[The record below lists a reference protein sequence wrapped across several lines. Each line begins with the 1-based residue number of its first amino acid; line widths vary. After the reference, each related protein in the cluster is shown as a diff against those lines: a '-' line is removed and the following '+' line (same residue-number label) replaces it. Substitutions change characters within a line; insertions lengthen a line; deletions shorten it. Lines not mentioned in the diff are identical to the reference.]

1 MFQAAEKSADGPLCS
16 VQNSD
21 NMLYKNRLIFT
32 LQKKHAACPCSA
44 VLIFMSNL
52 FSTFSLPGSFRWQ
65 DIADIL
71 IVSFIVYRI
80 IILIRGT
87 RAVQMLVGG
96 LVVALLYFL
105 STAFDLLALQ
115 LLLRSVLSS
124 ILLILVIIFQDD
136 IRRALTEMGRA
147 PFFRNQN
154 IGDDDLTQLI
164 SAAVSLSRRRIGA
177 LIIIERET
185 GLQEYI
191 ETGFIIDSRLVQE
204 LLLAIFQTKSPLH
217 DGAVVI
223 KKGRIHSAA
232 CVLPLSKNLNIDK
245 RYGMRH
251 RAALGL
257 SEMTDAVIL
266 SVSEETQEISVV
278 QGGTITPMR
287 DEEKLE
293 SVLRDIFLTVEKKAP
308 LWRRWINR
316 KRPQ

>member
-1 MFQAAEKSADGPLCS
+1 
-16 VQNSD
+16 
-21 NMLYKNRLIFT
+21 
-32 LQKKHAACPCSA
+32 
-44 VLIFMSNL
+44 MSNL

-87 RAVQMLVGG
+87 RAVQMLVGA
-96 LVVALLYFL
+96 LVIALLYFF

-115 LLLRSVLSS
+115 LLLRSLLSS
-124 ILLILVIIFQDD
+124 ILLILVIIFQED
-136 IRRALTEMGRA
+136 IRRALTEMGRT
-147 PFFRNQN
+147 PFFRTQS
-154 IGDDDLTQLI
+154 IAADDLAQLI

-191 ETGFIIDSRLVQE
+191 ETGFIVDSRLVQE

-223 KKGRIHSAA
+223 KKGRIHSAS
-232 CVLPLSKNLNIDK
+232 CVLPLSKNLSIDK

-257 SEMTDAVIL
+257 SEMTDAVII

-293 SVLRDIFLTVEKKAP
+293 TVLKDIFLAGEKKAP
-308 LWRRWINR
+308 LWQRWIIR
-316 KRPQ
+316 KKTQP

>member
-1 MFQAAEKSADGPLCS
+1 M
-16 VQNSD
+16 
-21 NMLYKNRLIFT
+21 
-32 LQKKHAACPCSA
+32 
-44 VLIFMSNL
+44 
-52 FSTFSLPGSFRWQ
+52 
-65 DIADIL
+65 
-71 IVSFIVYRI
+71 
-80 IILIRGT
+80 
-87 RAVQMLVGG
+87 
-96 LVVALLYFL
+96 
-105 STAFDLLALQ
+105 
-115 LLLRSVLSS
+115 
-124 ILLILVIIFQDD
+124 
-136 IRRALTEMGRA
+136 
-147 PFFRNQN
+147 
-154 IGDDDLTQLI
+154 
-164 SAAVSLSRRRIGA
+164 
-177 LIIIERET
+177 
-185 GLQEYI
+185 
-191 ETGFIIDSRLVQE
+191 QE

-293 SVLRDIFLTVEKKAP
+293 IVLKDIFLTVEKKAS
-308 LWRRWINR
+308 LWQRWINR

>member
-1 MFQAAEKSADGPLCS
+1 MPS
-16 VQNSD
+16 
-21 NMLYKNRLIFT
+21 
-32 LQKKHAACPCSA
+32 
-44 VLIFMSNL
+44 L
-52 FSTFSLPGSFRWQ
+52 FSSFSFPSAFRWQ
-65 DIADIL
+65 DAADIL
-71 IVSFIVYRI
+71 IVSFIIHRI

-87 RAVQMLVGG
+87 RAVQMLAGA
-96 LVVALLYFL
+96 LVIALLYFL
-105 STAFDLLALQ
+105 STALDLLALQ

-124 ILLILVIIFQDD
+124 ILLITVIIFQDD

-147 PFFRNQN
+147 PFFRSRN
-154 IGDDDLTQLI
+154 IAVNDLTEII
-164 SAAVSLSRRRIGA
+164 SALISLSRRRIGA

-191 ETGFIIDSRLVQE
+191 ETGFILDSRLLEE
-204 LLLAIFQTKSPLH
+204 LLLSIFQTKSPLH

-223 KKGRIHSAA
+223 KNGRIHSAA

-257 SEMTDAVIL
+257 SEMTDAVII

-278 QGGTITPMR
+278 QDGIITPMQ

-293 SVLRDIFLTVEKKAP
+293 TVLKDIFLVQEQKP
-308 LWRRWINR
+308 SFWQRWTAR
-316 KRPQ
+316 KHP

>member
-1 MFQAAEKSADGPLCS
+1 MPS
-16 VQNSD
+16 
-21 NMLYKNRLIFT
+21 
-32 LQKKHAACPCSA
+32 
-44 VLIFMSNL
+44 L
-52 FSTFSLPGSFRWQ
+52 FSSFSFPSSFRWQ
-65 DIADIL
+65 DAADIL

-87 RAVQMLVGG
+87 RAVQMLAGA
-96 LVVALLYFL
+96 LVIALLYFL
-105 STAFDLLALQ
+105 STALDLLALQ

-124 ILLILVIIFQDD
+124 ILLITVIIFQDD
-136 IRRALTEMGRA
+136 IRRALTEMGRT
-147 PFFRNQN
+147 PFFKNHK
-154 IGDDDLTQLI
+154 IAADDLTQII
-164 SAAVSLSRRRIGA
+164 SATVSLSRRRIGA

-191 ETGFIIDSRLVQE
+191 ETGFIIDSRLLQE
-204 LLLAIFQTKSPLH
+204 LLLSIFLTKSPLH

-257 SEMTDAVIL
+257 SEMTDAVII

-278 QGGTITPMR
+278 QGGVITPMR
-287 DEEKLE
+287 DEDKLE
-293 SVLRDIFLTVEKKAP
+293 TVLKDIFLVREKKP
-308 LWRRWINR
+308 SLWKRWISR
-316 KRPQ
+316 KRPL

>member
-1 MFQAAEKSADGPLCS
+1 MPSLS
-16 VQNSD
+16 IS
-21 NMLYKNRLIFT
+21 
-32 LQKKHAACPCSA
+32 
-44 VLIFMSNL
+44 
-52 FSTFSLPGSFRWQ
+52 FSFPSSFRWQ
-65 DIADIL
+65 DAADIL

-87 RAVQMLVGG
+87 RAVQMLAGA
-96 LVVALLYFL
+96 LVIALLYFL
-105 STAFDLLALQ
+105 STALDLLALQ

-124 ILLILVIIFQDD
+124 ILLVTVIIFQDD
-136 IRRALTEMGRA
+136 IRRALTEMGRT
-147 PFFRNQN
+147 PFFKSQN
-154 IGDDDLTQLI
+154 LAANDLTEII

-185 GLQEYI
+185 GLQEYV

-232 CVLPLSKNLNIDK
+232 CVLPLSKNHSIDK

-257 SEMTDAVIL
+257 SEMTDAVII

-278 QGGTITPMR
+278 KGGRITPMK

-293 SVLRDIFLTVEKKAP
+293 TVLKDIFLVQEQKPSFWQRWTAKKLP
-308 LWRRWINR
+308 
-316 KRPQ
+316 